1 MRELDS
7 SHYEI
12 SVRVGSRWEI
22 HARYPVSQKDAA
34 VEEARDLERAMSAHV
49 KVSRETFDTEAGLYK
64 EIIVY
69 RTAGAPSSAPA
80 RPAQKGGRGGGSGF
94 GGLRDDDDGIRLD
107 KDGYIR
113 LADDEEDEDDD
124 DEDFFDERPR
134 RKRKPKPKPAKP
146 RKPGEATAGNLI
158 LRVLLVTLLSFIV
171 SGAVTWALSGS
182 EQRLYSLQ
190 HFMGFGAPT
199 DVLATVFLTLFILS
213 FLALALVLL
222 SDYFN
227 LAPSLPAAKAAAPAK
242 NETPAPAAAPASKEQ
257 AAAEWL
263 SARKG
268 LQDKIF
274 GDGNGK
280 KAKRKKEGEG
290 EPEEYPEEDSHWE
303 AAPGPEPEEPSPPEE
318 PPAPPAQEEP
328 PSEIPEEEPVGESN
342 LSEAGQ
348 TQRQL
353 LGSFMEMVQ
362 RDLAQAAPRM
372 DSSTRFAVC
381 LFVSGAVESLANDK
395 GLPRE
400 ETVVLLSDAVE
411 TLGTPPEQAARF
423 AETYENYL
431 LNPRYLEMFES
442 GRLSVNCFLE
452 GDSDGAHRLAPSLE
466 VWRNPRKD
474 EQQAQGTVAV
484 MFTDM
489 VGSTDLN
496 QTVGDARAQHVVHT
510 HNRIVRGV
518 LADYYGREV
527 KHTGDGIMASFA
539 NTSNAVKA
547 GIVIMKRV
555 AANNRAEKDLPLTLR
570 IGINVGEPIQENN
583 DLFGV
588 TVQMAARLCAAA
600 QPTQIIVSEAVKAMC
615 AGKDI
620 KFMDRGTRLL
630 KGIPDPVPVFEPVWD
645 PAPAPAQQA
654 AASQGREANPQA

>member
-1 MRELDS
+1 MAELDS

-34 VEEARDLERAMSAHV
+34 VEEARDLERAMGAQV
-49 KVSRETFDTEAGLYK
+49 KVSRETFDGDAGLYK

-69 RTAGAPSSAPA
+69 RTAGAPTGLPA
-80 RPAQKGGRGGGSGF
+80 KPPQRGGGRGGSSH
-94 GGLRDDDDGIRLD
+94 D
-107 KDGYIR
+107 
-113 LADDEEDEDDD
+113 DDD
-124 DEDFFDERPR
+124 DEIKFDKDGFFKLGGGNEDDEDDEEEFFEVKR
-134 RKRKPKPKPAKP
+134 RKKPKPKPPKKA
-146 RKPGEATAGNLI
+146 GEVTAGSLV
-158 LRVLLVTLLSFIV
+158 LRVLLVTLLSFV
-171 SGAVTWALSGS
+171 VAGGVTWALSGS
-182 EQRLYSLQ
+182 QQRLDSLQ
-190 HFMGFGAPT
+190 RFMGFGSPT
-199 DVLATVFLTLFILS
+199 DVLASVFLTLFILS

-222 SDYFN
+222 SDYLTLGPRIPTTVAQAPAAPAAPAETASEAKEKAAGKWLEKLRN
-227 LAPSLPAAKAAAPAK
+227 KDMSKREDEAGEAELPSLPEPEEEVHREPAPDPSP
-242 NETPAPAAAPASKEQ
+242 EPPPPPEPPAPAAA
-257 AAAEWL
+257 
-263 SARKG
+263 
-268 LQDKIF
+268 
-274 GDGNGK
+274 
-280 KAKRKKEGEG
+280 
-290 EPEEYPEEDSHWE
+290 
-303 AAPGPEPEEPSPPEE
+303 
-318 PPAPPAQEEP
+318 EEP
-328 PSEIPEEEPVGESN
+328 PSEVPDEEIPPTG
-342 LSEAGQ
+342 LSAAALAQ
-348 TQRQL
+348 QQL
-353 LGSFMEMVQ
+353 LSSFMEMVT
-362 RDLAQAAPRM
+362 RDLAQVAPRV

-400 ETVVLLSDAVE
+400 ETAELLRGAVE
-411 TLGTPPEQAARF
+411 ALGTPPEQAARY
-423 AETYENYL
+423 AETYESYL
-431 LNPRYLEMFES
+431 LNPRYLEMFEG
-442 GRLSVNCFLE
+442 GRLSVNCYLE
-452 GDSDGAHRLAPSLE
+452 GDSEGAHRLGPALE
-466 VWRNPRKD
+466 SWRNPHKE
-474 EQQAQGTVAV
+474 EQQAQGAVAV

-600 QPTQIIVSEAVKAMC
+600 QPTQVIVSEAVKAMC

-645 PAPAPAQQA
+645 PAPAPQQ
-654 AASQGREANPQA
+654 QPPIPGQQQTPPQPG

>member
-1 MRELDS
+1 MAELDS

-34 VEEARDLERAMSAHV
+34 VEEARDLERAMGAQV
-49 KVSRETFDTEAGLYK
+49 KVSRETFDGDAGLYK

-69 RTAGAPSSAPA
+69 RTAGAPTGMPAKSAQ
-80 RPAQKGGRGGGSGF
+80 RGGGRGGGF
-94 GGLRDDDDGIRLD
+94 QDDDDDEIKLD
-107 KDGYIR
+107 KDGFFK
-113 LADDEEDEDDD
+113 LGGGDEDDEEE
-124 DEDFFDERPR
+124 EEEFFEVKR
-134 RKRKPKPKPAKP
+134 RKKRKPKPP
-146 RKPGEATAGNLI
+146 RKPGETTAGSLV
-158 LRVLLVTLLSFIV
+158 LRVLLVTLLSFVV
-171 SGAVTWALSGS
+171 SGGVTWALSGS
-182 EQRLYSLQ
+182 QQRLDALQ
-190 HFMGFGAPT
+190 RFMGFGSPT
-199 DVLATVFLTLFILS
+199 DVLASVFLTLFILS

-222 SDYFN
+222 SDY
-227 LAPSLPAAKAAAPAK
+227 LTMGPRIPSTVAKVPAAPA
-242 NETPAPAAAPASKEQ
+242 APAGTVSEAKEQ
-257 AAAEWL
+257 AAGKWLEKLRNKDMGKREDEADEAEPP
-263 SARKG
+263 SAP
-268 LQDKIF
+268 
-274 GDGNGK
+274 
-280 KAKRKKEGEG
+280 
-290 EPEEYPEEDSHWE
+290 EPNEEVRREQPPDPSPE
-303 AAPGPEPEEPSPPEE
+303 PPEPEPP
-318 PPAPPAQEEP
+318 PLPAEEEP
-328 PSEIPEEEPVGESN
+328 PSEVPEEEMPPSG
-342 LSEAGQ
+342 LSTAALAQ
-348 TQRQL
+348 QQL
-353 LGSFMEMVQ
+353 LSSFMEMVT
-362 RDLAQAAPRM
+362 RDLAQVAPRV

-400 ETVVLLSDAVE
+400 ETAELLRGAVE
-411 TLGTPPEQAARF
+411 ALGTPPEQAARY
-423 AETYENYL
+423 AETYESYL
-431 LNPRYLEMFES
+431 LNPRYLEMFEG
-442 GRLSVNCFLE
+442 GRLSVNCYLE
-452 GDSDGAHRLAPSLE
+452 GDSEGAHRLGPALE
-466 VWRNPRKD
+466 SWRNPHKE
-474 EQQAQGTVAV
+474 EQHAQGAVAV

-527 KHTGDGIMASFA
+527 KHTGDGIMASFT

-600 QPTQIIVSEAVKAMC
+600 QPTQVIVSEAVKAMC

-645 PAPAPAQQA
+645 PAPTPQQ
-654 AASQGREANPQA
+654 QPPIPGQQQTPTQAG

>member
-1 MRELDS
+1 MAELDS

-22 HARYPVSQKDAA
+22 HARYPVSQKEAA
-34 VEEARDLERAMSAHV
+34 VEEARDLERATGGQV
-49 KVSRETFDTEAGLYK
+49 KVSRETFDVDAGLYK

-69 RTAGAPSSAPA
+69 RTAGAPTGMPA
-80 RPAQKGGRGGGSGF
+80 KPAQRGGGRGGGF
-94 GGLRDDDDGIRLD
+94 RDDDDDDIKLD
-107 KDGYIR
+107 KDGFFK
-113 LADDEEDEDDD
+113 LGGDDEDDEDDEEE
-124 DEDFFDERPR
+124 FFEVKR
-134 RKRKPKPKPAKP
+134 RKKRSPKPPK
-146 RKPGEATAGNLI
+146 KPGEATAGSLV
-158 LRVLLVTLLSFIV
+158 LRVLLVTLLSFVV
-171 SGAVTWALSGS
+171 SGGVTWALSGS
-182 EQRLYSLQ
+182 QQRLDALQ
-190 HFMGFGAPT
+190 RFMGFGSPT
-199 DVLATVFLTLFILS
+199 DVLASVFLTLFILS

-222 SDYFN
+222 SDY
-227 LAPSLPAAKAAAPAK
+227 LSLGPRIPSTVVGKAPAPPAAPVG
-242 NETPAPAAAPASKEQ
+242 TASEAKEQ
-257 AAAEWL
+257 AAGKWLEKLRNKDLSKRGDEADEAEPP
-263 SARKG
+263 
-268 LQDKIF
+268 F
-274 GDGNGK
+274 
-280 KAKRKKEGEG
+280 
-290 EPEEYPEEDSHWE
+290 P
-303 AAPGPEPEEPSPPEE
+303 PEPKEEVRRELPPDPIPEPPPSPE
-318 PPAPPAQEEP
+318 PPAPPAAEEP
-328 PSEIPEEEPVGESN
+328 PSEVPEEELPPTG
-342 LSEAGQ
+342 LSAAALAQ
-348 TQRQL
+348 QML
-353 LGSFMEMVQ
+353 LSSFMDMVT
-362 RDLAQAAPRM
+362 RDLAQVAPRV

-400 ETVVLLSDAVE
+400 ETAELLRGAVE
-411 TLGTPPEQAARF
+411 ALGTPPEQAARY
-423 AETYENYL
+423 AETYESYL
-431 LNPRYLEMFES
+431 LNPRYLEMFEG

-452 GDSDGAHRLAPSLE
+452 GDSEGAHRLGPALE
-466 VWRNPRKD
+466 SWRNPHKE
-474 EQQAQGTVAV
+474 EQQAQGAVAV

-600 QPTQIIVSEAVKAMC
+600 QPTQVIVSEAVKAMC

-645 PAPAPAQQA
+645 PAPPPQQQPPIPGQHQAPTQP
-654 AASQGREANPQA
+654 G